1 MYDFYFAFRSRGFGL
16 IEWLEVDDGKG
27 LGIGG
32 GGGFFRCRASS
43 M

>member
-1 MYDFYFAFRSRGFGL
+1 MYDFYFIFKSRGFRL
-16 IEWLEVDDGKG
+16 IEWLEVDAGKG

-32 GGGFFRCRASS
+32 VGGFLRCRASS